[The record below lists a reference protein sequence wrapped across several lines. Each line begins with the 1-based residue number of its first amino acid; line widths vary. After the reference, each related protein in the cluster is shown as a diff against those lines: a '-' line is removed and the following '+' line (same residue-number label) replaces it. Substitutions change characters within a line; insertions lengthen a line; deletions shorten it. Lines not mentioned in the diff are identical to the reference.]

1 MEMFRT
7 IVCPTD
13 FSEASYI
20 ALESAQDLARYFD
33 SELIVVHVVE
43 PIPPVPVD
51 TDGSMRFDVFQY
63 EDELMTSAEKLLQET
78 MSQRLRGEVHARS
91 VVVGGVPWEEVVR
104 VATEAKADLLVIA
117 THGRAGWKHLLFGSV
132 TEKVIRVAP
141 CPVLVVRA
149 PRRGASPSEEAASG
163 QERG

>member
-7 IVCPTD
+7 IVCPVD
-13 FSEASYI
+13 FSDASYA
-20 ALESAQDLARYFD
+20 ALETAQGLARHFGG
-33 SELIVVHVVE
+33 ELIVIHVVE

-63 EDELMTSAEKLLQET
+63 EDELMTSADRLLQET
-78 MSQRLRGEVHARS
+78 MAERLTDDVKTRL

-104 VATEAKADLLVIA
+104 VAAEENAGLLVIA

-141 CPVLVVRA
+141 CPVLVIRA
-149 PRRGASPSEEAASG
+149 PKDSETPPEHDQASG
-163 QERG
+163 